1 MINVKQIVGKNV
13 VIYRK
18 KQHLTQEQLAGLI
31 NIAPPSLS
39 KIENGYTFPNSS
51 TFEDLIKH
59 LKIKPYQLF
68 LFDEKELKIEDKELQ
83 ALIIEK
89 FKCID
94 FDKRK
99 IIFTIIDA
107 LSGD

>member
-13 VIYRK
+13 VFYRK

-59 LKIKPYQLF
+59 LKIYEAVLEVRFYQYINI
-68 LFDEKELKIEDKELQ
+68 LK
-83 ALIIEK
+83 
-89 FKCID
+89 
-94 FDKRK
+94 R
-99 IIFTIIDA
+99 
-107 LSGD
+107 